1 MSCLSIV
8 NENNNI
14 DIIQLLI
21 KYAIE
26 NNINL
31 KKNHFVWNIPI
42 IIIKYFFF
50 KNTYSI
56 FIYIC
61 IIFYFKKLLLLLL
74 ILLLLFYYTLIIN
87 AF

>member
-31 KKNHFVWNIPI
+31 KKNHFV
-42 IIIKYFFF
+42 
-50 KNTYSI
+50 
-56 FIYIC
+56 
-61 IIFYFKKLLLLLL
+61 
-74 ILLLLFYYTLIIN
+74 
-87 AF
+87 